1 MIVHLS
7 VLHHRIILDWNTSTQ
22 NNTTHAERNDRNE
35 HRTWKC
41 LHVVNFNW
49 IQMMGSN
56 FDVTTHEN
64 PRQLSFIFFNNFI
77 HNFPAFHPFS
87 ISHRLRSKKNM
98 STPELLEEHRRLLF
112 VAIVEDNLPDVA
124 AWIASAQSSLSK
136 NERLDLNFIVGTEG
150 MYKKF
155 SKDKSLRDLIGEH
168 CKDDDHVKYADF
180 SKSTPYRGIL

>member
-1 MIVHLS
+1 
-7 VLHHRIILDWNTSTQ
+7 
-22 NNTTHAERNDRNE
+22 
-35 HRTWKC
+35 
-41 LHVVNFNW
+41 
-49 IQMMGSN
+49 
-56 FDVTTHEN
+56 
-64 PRQLSFIFFNNFI
+64 
-77 HNFPAFHPFS
+77 
-87 ISHRLRSKKNM
+87 M

-155 SKDKSLRDLIGEH
+155 SKDKSLRDLIEEH

-180 SKSTPYRGIL
+180 SKSTPYLVAVECGREEILNLLDTADNLIGVNLTPKVALFLAVKACRYNLVEIFISRIDDFDVNQRNLKGEPLIIIATETGDLKMLHMILAQKDLKINQKDLTKD